1 MAVSAQFLQFLL
13 DQFGAVL
20 PVRSHRMFG
29 GVGFYA
35 GELFFAIV
43 ANDTVFFKVD
53 AATRGDYE
61 REGMRPFQPFGP
73 DTPPM
78 SGYFEAPPRLYEDG
92 DELARWMRAAI
103 AVAARAAM
111 ARKPRKPRRTGVLPR
126 KSAASRPGPRTSR
139 ARKRGR

>member
-13 DQFGAVL
+13 DQFGTVL
-20 PVRSHRMFG
+20 PVRSRRMFG

-53 AATRGDYE
+53 ATTRAEFE
-61 REGMRPFQPFGP
+61 REGAKPFQPFGP

-78 SGYFEAPPRLYEDG
+78 NGYFELPPRLYEDSE
-92 DELARWMRAAI
+92 ELARWMRAAV
-103 AVAARAAM
+103 AVAARAAT
-111 ARKPRKPRRTGVLPR
+111 ARQATKPRRTGARRR
-126 KSAASRPGPRTSR
+126 KSAASRPRPRTSR
-139 ARKRGR
+139 GPSRER